1 MSEHKQDDLLKEAEQ
16 SGIILSYD
24 NDQSFDDEPTE
35 PTKPVST
42 TKKQAQASPTKKY
55 IEPKKVTKANI
66 TPQTT
71 TIEAQQRQPI
81 KATNDNTNRP
91 IITAILKMV
100 DDTKQTSRIKTVSG
114 VQGSDMIHKMQTLV
128 HGWIDSGYEQAN
140 ELPTEIKNNETLTVH
155 FKHAQKSVSRTKTVH
170 ETIEFSMSDDQP
182 APKTIVQT
190 LDFKQVGSK
199 DLVTGNTKWNESG
212 LTKVFKPVDIPQ
224 IPGYTPD
231 TPEAKQIPEIKVTV
245 NTNDFHSDQ
254 DVNRMVNYFADRQTI
269 QINCIDQEADNKV
282 IKSVTLSGFTNQL
295 VHFNFDLYNNEL
307 IKKGY
312 DLVNNPIPQDLT
324 YTANGQKKYQITYKH
339 HYQVLDI
346 KHSINPKNDEDL
358 KPELIKSVTRTVK
371 RRLAG
376 HNLKSLVQTARFIR
390 EAKLDMVTGKITY
403 GPYSKP
409 VTMPAISIKSLPGYK
424 AKPNYIAET
433 KVSYTSAPIT
443 EDVYFKAQKQKIT
456 ITFLDTETNAAIRED
471 RVLTGHT
478 DEHVTYDPT
487 ADDIRELREKHY
499 ELIDNP
505 LDANLIFKPDEQ
517 IYTLTFKHE
526 KAHLTASHDLNPK
539 TGEHQAG
546 LVHIVT
552 RRIEFETPKTITP
565 PNPVIQS
572 AHFERNAVVDLVT
585 GDVKFGAWSKPQELK
600 AYPVPKLIG
609 YQSSLESIE
618 AEEVTGNAKNSHVR
632 ISYEPTTQTI
642 TFIFRDQDAVKILAS
657 EPFSGKTGQKLDF
670 NLKELVS
677 AIETQGYHVMPY
689 KFNLTTYPAKDKS
702 ITINFKH
709 NIRHFTVDHHD
720 TSQLKLIEPL
730 KLSVN
735 YKFVLSFVNKHNE
748 DLQKPFILTQTLQRE
763 AWYDETLK
771 KIKYG
776 EYQKANSFP
785 KSLTLKPIKG
795 LVPTKDKIEL
805 PDLSILQHD
814 AYATIVYLAPKQVVK
829 VDFVTTDHERVQSFN
844 LDFNLGSTKKVTLD
858 TLLEPVR
865 NRGYELDDTSP
876 LNNDL
881 PKSFAYNKA
890 QTDQRHVRV
899 VVKEIFNSKIETT
912 KIKRIIIV
920 TNPDK
925 SKREIDQIAILT
937 RVVDTGRA
945 TKRVIKHNWSTN
957 LWDAYVPTN
966 IPGFTPNI
974 KGIGESIVNGETKT
988 QVITINYIQIPDSV
1002 NNAEKQLET
1011 KSTLQSTNSTDQ
1023 ESTDKPKKSNWF
1035 QQWFQQLF
1043 HHDASTQNQHLAL
1056 EAPKEHH
1063 KQQSHKKITAN
1074 PEVGRVKIKPRK

>member
-1 MSEHKQDDLLKEAEQ
+1 MSEYKQDDLLKEAEQ

-24 NDQSFDDEPTE
+24 NDQSFDDALTE

-42 TKKQAQASPTKKY
+42 LKKQAQVSSSKKH
-55 IEPKKVTKANI
+55 IEPKTVTKANI
-66 TPQTT
+66 KPQKTT
-71 TIEAQQRQPI
+71 SETQERQPI
-81 KATNDNTNRP
+81 KATNENTNEP
-91 IITAILKMV
+91 IITARLKMV

-114 VQGSDMIHKMQTLV
+114 VQGSDMIHKMQMLV
-128 HGWIDSGYEQAN
+128 NGWIDSGYEQAN
-140 ELPTEIKNNETLTVH
+140 ELPTEIKNNETLTLH
-155 FKHAQKSVSRTKTVH
+155 FKHVQKSVSRTKTVR
-170 ETIEFSMSDDQP
+170 ETIEFSMSDNQP

-190 LDFKQVGSK
+190 LDFKQVGNK
-199 DLVTGNTKWNESG
+199 DLVTGNTKWNDDG

-231 TPEAKQIPEIKVTV
+231 TPETKQIPAIKVTV

-254 DVNRMVNYFADRQTI
+254 DISRIVNYLADCQTI
-269 QINCIDQEADNKV
+269 QINCIDQETDNTV
-282 IKSVTLSGFTNQL
+282 IKSISLSGFTNQS
-295 VHFNFDLYNNEL
+295 VNFNFDLYNNGL

-312 DLVNNPIPQDLT
+312 DLVNNPIPYDLI

-339 HYQVLDI
+339 HYQILDI
-346 KHSINPKNDEDL
+346 NHSINPKNDEDL
-358 KPELIKSVTRTVK
+358 KPELVKFITRTVK
-371 RRLAG
+371 RHLTG

-409 VTMPAISIKSLPGYK
+409 VTMPAINIKSLPGYK
-424 AKPNYIAET
+424 AEPNYIKET
-433 KVSYTSAPIT
+433 EVSYTSAPIT
-443 EDVYFKAQKQKIT
+443 EDVYFKPQKQNIT

-471 RVLTGHT
+471 RILTGHT

-487 ADDIRELREKHY
+487 NDISTLREKHY

-505 LDANLIFKPDEQ
+505 LDSNLIFKPDEQ

-539 TGEHQAG
+539 TGERQDG
-546 LVHIVT
+546 LVNIVT

-565 PNPVIQS
+565 PNPVVQS

-585 GDVKFGAWSKPQELK
+585 GDVQFGAWSKPQELK
-600 AYPVPKLIG
+600 AYTVPKLVG
-609 YQSSLESIE
+609 YQPSLESIE
-618 AEEVTGNAKNSHVR
+618 AEEVTGDAKNSHVK

-642 TFIFRDQDAVKILAS
+642 TFIFRDQDDVNILAS
-657 EPFSGKTGQKLDF
+657 EPFAGKTGHKLDF

-689 KFNLTTYPAKDKS
+689 KFNLTTYPAKDTS
-702 ITINFKH
+702 VTINFKH
-709 NIRHFTVDHHD
+709 NIRHLTVDHHD
-720 TSQLKLIEPL
+720 TSQLNLSEPL

-735 YKFVLSFVNKHNE
+735 YRFVLSFVNKHDE
-748 DLQKPFILTQTLQRE
+748 DLQKPFILTQHLKRE
-763 AWYDETLK
+763 AWYDEALK

-776 EYQKANSFP
+776 EYQKENNFP

-814 AYATIVYLAPKQVVK
+814 AYATVVYLAPKQVIK
-829 VDFVTTDHERVQSFN
+829 IDFATTDNERVQSFN
-844 LDFNLGSTKKVTLD
+844 LDFDLGGNKEVTLD
-858 TLLEPVR
+858 TLLEKVR
-865 NRGYELDDTSP
+865 THGYELDDTAP
-876 LNNDL
+876 LNNNL

-890 QTDQRHVRV
+890 QADQRHVRV
-899 VVKEIFNSKIETT
+899 IVKEIFDSKIETN
-912 KIKRIIIV
+912 KIKRTIIV

-937 RVVDTGRA
+937 RIVKTGRA
-945 TKRVIKHNWSTN
+945 TKRIIKYNWSTN

-974 KGIGESIVNGETKT
+974 KGIGESIVDGETKS
-988 QVITINYIQIPDSV
+988 QVITINYIKIPDSV
-1002 NNAEKQLET
+1002 VINAKNKLE
-1011 KSTLQSTNSTDQ
+1011 SQSTESTESTDQ
-1023 ESTDKPKKSNWF
+1023 ESIEKPKKLNWF
-1035 QQWFQQLF
+1035 QQWFQHLF
-1043 HHDASTQNQHLAL
+1043 HHDESTENKHLAL

-1063 KQQSHKKITAN
+1063 TQQSNEKITDN